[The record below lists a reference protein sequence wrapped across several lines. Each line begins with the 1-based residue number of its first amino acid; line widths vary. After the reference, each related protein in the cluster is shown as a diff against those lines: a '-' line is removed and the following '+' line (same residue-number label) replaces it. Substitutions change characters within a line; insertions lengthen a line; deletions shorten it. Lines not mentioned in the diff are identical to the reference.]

1 MSIVAIVIFVLL
13 TFILVPFIKHI
24 EQNKAMEAE
33 FFQAWSKELGKKKE
47 PRLFDIIGW
56 LLISSV
62 AVMVA
67 ALFIGVLY

>member
-1 MSIVAIVIFVLL
+1 MSIVAVVLFVLL
-13 TFILVPFIKHI
+13 TFILVPYIKRV
-24 EQNKAMEAE
+24 EQKKAMETA

-67 ALFIGVLY
+67 ALFIGILY

>member
-1 MSIVAIVIFVLL
+1 MFIVALVIFVLL
-13 TFILVPFIKHI
+13 TFILIPYIKRI
-24 EQNKAMEAE
+24 EQNKAMETE
-33 FFQAWSKELGKKKE
+33 FMDAWSKELGKKKQ
-47 PRLFDIIGW
+47 PGLLDIIGW

>member
-13 TFILVPFIKHI
+13 TFILVPYIKRV
-24 EQNKAMEAE
+24 EQKKAMETA
-33 FFQAWSKELGKKKE
+33 FLDAWSKELGKKKQ
-47 PRLFDIIGW
+47 PRFFDIIGW

-62 AVMVA
+62 AIMVA